1 MAFDPQ
7 LTKISVHAS
16 KRPTGITDPGGANL
30 SSSQPTYSN
39 LKLSV
44 LRSTVEAASKATT
57 FNQIR
62 TNGTIGI
69 EKQVADLLA
78 AQIDASV
85 NTVAYNID
93 WKDIQNNRT
102 FPEDFYGNNPE
113 VYYAIVDVYVNI
125 S

>member
-7 LTKISVHAS
+7 LTKISVNAS
-16 KRPTGITDPGGANL
+16 KRPTGYTDPGGANL

-39 LKLSV
+39 LKLLI
-44 LRSTVEAASKATT
+44 LRSTVQNASKAIT

-62 TNGTIGI
+62 TDAAIGI
-69 EKQVADLLA
+69 EKQVADKLA
-78 AQIDASV
+78 AELDASV
-85 NTVAYNID
+85 NTVTYNID
-93 WKDIQNNRT
+93 WKDISNNREFAT
-102 FPEDFYGNNPE
+102 DFYGAAVE